1 MRAINVMATDNIQ
14 NTRSRSLR
22 ELLRLDHFNKEEV
35 IYVDRIINKYSD
47 MCWLPDEPLNHTD
60 VTAHKIVT
68 IDDRPI
74 NTKQYR
80 FSSFKDEINKQDE
93 RFNDE

>member
-1 MRAINVMATDNIQ
+1 MRAVNVMATDNIQ
-14 NTRSRSLR
+14 NTRRSLR
-22 ELLRLDHFNKEEV
+22 ELLRLDHFNKEQV
-35 IYVDRIINKYSD
+35 IHMDRIINKYSD
-47 MCWLPDEPLNHTD
+47 LFWLPNEPLNHTD

-68 IDDRPI
+68 IDDRFI

-93 RFNDE
+93 RFDDE